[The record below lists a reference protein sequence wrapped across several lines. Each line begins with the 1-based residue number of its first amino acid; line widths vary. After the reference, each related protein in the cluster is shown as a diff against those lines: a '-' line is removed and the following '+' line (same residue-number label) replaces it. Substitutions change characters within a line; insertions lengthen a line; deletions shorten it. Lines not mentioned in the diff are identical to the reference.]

1 MADYRKSFNF
11 RNGVQVD
18 NDNFLVNSNGL
29 VGIGTTV
36 PTELLD
42 VRGNVK
48 VVGLATIQDAF
59 IAIGTALDFRVGI
72 TSIHAGLITATTSS
86 GIVTY
91 YGDGRYLQGLPTS
104 QWIDID
110 AGLGYTSI
118 YAAGNVGVATNDP
131 RYTFQVGGNTN
142 VSNFSNGVGINS
154 TGDINATGIM
164 TAAKFYGWG
173 IGVTGLNAATAI
185 SEGYLDNDRL
195 PEFISVTGVVTASS
209 GFVGNLTGNVVGIAT
224 TARDL
229 TSDANVTIVGINAGF
244 STSGIATVYSRL
256 HLDNAKIG
264 VNTSAPVSDI
274 EVRNTGISSIQLIS
288 STKESRLVLGKVL
301 AGAGSSYGHIQFGN
315 TDGLYTDSNTKSLDI
330 FNFDTGSINQ
340 YLHAGNTGINT
351 GRWGW
356 IYGQNLTERM
366 SLTWDGKLG
375 VGKTNP
381 DHILHVV
388 GTSTVTSNAWI
399 GGDFNVAG
407 TLTPAGNVVIGGNN
421 TIAGKVGIKTLT
433 PTFDL
438 QVGDNAYLAGKKGF
452 VVESST
458 GNVITSG
465 IVTTTGLSLPG
476 RNVISGVGTVNIQ
489 TTGLDIGSHILTFSV
504 EGSNLKITVGG
515 AGTCTIPIA

>member
-48 VVGLATIQDAF
+48 VVGLASIQDAY
-59 IAIGTALDFRVGI
+59 IGIGTALDFRVGI

-209 GFVGNLTGNVVGIAT
+209 GFVGNLTGDVVGIAT

-244 STSGIATVYSRL
+244 STSGIATVHTRL

-288 STKESRLVLGKVL
+288 STKESRLILGKVL

-315 TDGLYTDSNTKSLDI
+315 TNTSYTNSNTKSLDI

-340 YLHAGNTGINT
+340 YLHAGDTGINT

-375 VGKTNP
+375 VGKTDP
-381 DHILHVV
+381 DHNLHVV
-388 GTSTVTSNAWI
+388 GTSTITSNLFV
-399 GGDFNVAG
+399 GGSLSVG
-407 TLTPAGNVVIGGNN
+407 SGVTLPAATITNNILVGG
-421 TIAGKVGIKTLT
+421 KL
-433 PTFDL
+433 
-438 QVGDNAYLAGKKGF
+438 
-452 VVESST
+452 
-458 GNVITSG
+458 G
-465 IVTTTGLSLPG
+465 IVTTTAPNSPYD
-476 RNVISGVGTVNIQ
+476 VIVGGNPSGTGVGIGSTGIIRASGTITAGQLNIGNGNFSVNGVGTAIMSAFEMNSQQFQFTIS
-489 TTGLDIGSHILTFSV
+489 GG
-504 EGSNLKITVGG
+504 NLVITVPGV
-515 AGTCTIPIA
+515 GTTTLTLS

>member
-18 NDNFLVNSNGL
+18 NDNFLVNSTGL

-36 PTELLD
+36 PTEALD

-48 VVGLATIQDAF
+48 VVGLVTAQEAF

-72 TSIHAGLITATTSS
+72 TSIHSGLITATTSS

-104 QWIDID
+104 QWVDID

-142 VSNFSNGVGINS
+142 VSNFSSGVGINS

-185 SEGYLDNDRL
+185 SGGYLDNDRL
-195 PEFISVTGVVTASS
+195 PESISVTGIITASR
-209 GFVGNLTGNVVGIAT
+209 FFGNLTGDVVGIAT

-229 TSDANVTIVGINAGF
+229 TSDANVTITAVNAGF
-244 STSGIATVYSRL
+244 STSGIATVHTRL
-256 HLDNAKIG
+256 HLDGAKIG
-264 VNTSAPVSDI
+264 VNTSSPASDI
-274 EVRNTGISSIQLIS
+274 EVRNTGISSVQLIS

-315 TDGLYTDSNTKSLDI
+315 TNASYTSSNIKSLDI

-340 YLHAGNTGINT
+340 YLHAGDAGIST

-366 SLTWDGKLG
+366 SLTYDGKLG
-375 VGKTNP
+375 VGKTDP
-381 DHILHVV
+381 DHTLHVV
-388 GTSTVTSNAWI
+388 GTSTVTGNAWV
-399 GGDFNVAG
+399 GGDFNV
-407 TLTPAGNVVIGGNN
+407 TNSITSKSIEIENN
-421 TIAGKVGIKTLT
+421 SLLKGRVGIATT
-433 PTFDL
+433 SAPIVNVL
-438 QVGDNAYLAGKKGF
+438 QVGSDAGGVGF
-452 VVESST
+452 SSS
-458 GNVITSG
+458 GDIKAAG
-465 IVTTTGLSLPG
+465 IVTARGFSLPG
-476 RNVISGVGTVNIQ
+476 RDVITGLGTVYIQ
-489 TTGLDIGSHILTFSV
+489 STGLDIGSHVLTFSV
-504 EGSNLKITVGG
+504 EGTDLKITVGG
-515 AGTCTIPIA
+515 AGTCTIPIV

>member
-1 MADYRKSFNF
+1 MANYRKSFNF

-18 NDNFLVNSNGL
+18 DDNFVVNSFGN
-29 VGIGTTV
+29 VGVGTTV
-36 PTELLD
+36 PTESLD
-42 VRGNVK
+42 VRGNLK

-72 TSIHAGLITATTSS
+72 TSIHAGLITATSSS

-131 RYTFQVGGNTN
+131 RYTFQVGGNTS
-142 VSNFSNGVGINS
+142 VSNFSSGVGINS

-185 SEGYLDNDRL
+185 SDGYLDNDRI
-195 PEFISVTGVVTASS
+195 PESISVTGIITASR
-209 GFVGNLTGNVVGIAT
+209 FIGNLTGDVVGIAT

-229 TSDANVTIVGINAGF
+229 TSDANVTIAAVNAGF
-244 STSGIATVYSRL
+244 STSGIATVHTRL
-256 HLDNAKIG
+256 HVDNAKIG
-264 VNTSAPVSDI
+264 VNTSSPASDI
-274 EVRNTGISSIQLIS
+274 EVRNTGISSVQLIS
-288 STKESRLVLGKVL
+288 TTKESRLVLGKVL

-315 TDGLYTDSNTKSLDI
+315 TNSTYSVSNSKSLDI

-340 YLHAGNTGINT
+340 YLHAGDAGIST

-375 VGKTNP
+375 VGITNP
-381 DHILHVV
+381 TTTVHVV
-388 GTSTVTSNAWI
+388 GTSTVTGNAWV
-399 GGDFNVAG
+399 GGDFSVSGNFNPNAISASGSIISSGRVGVVTSVVPSGAYDLIVGANPDG
-407 TLTPAGNVVIGGNN
+407 TG
-421 TIAGKVGIKTLT
+421 VGI
-433 PTFDL
+433 
-438 QVGDNAYLAGKKGF
+438 G
-452 VVESST
+452 ST
-458 GNVITSG
+458 GVIKASG
-465 IVTTTGLSLPG
+465 TITANQLSIANG
-476 RNVISGVGTVNIQ
+476 SFSVNGVGTATVSGIEMNSEMFFFNI
-489 TTGLDIGSHILTFSV
+489 TGGNTLV
-504 EGSNLKITVGG
+504 ITVPGV
-515 AGTCTIPIA
+515 GTTQLSLS

>member
-104 QWIDID
+104 QWVDID

-142 VSNFSNGVGINS
+142 VSNFSSGVGINS

-185 SEGYLDNDRL
+185 SGGYLDNDRL
-195 PEFISVTGVVTASS
+195 PESISVTGIITASR
-209 GFVGNLTGNVVGIAT
+209 FIGNLTGDVVGIAT

-229 TSDANVTIVGINAGF
+229 TSDANVTIVGVNAGF
-244 STSGIATVYSRL
+244 STSGIATVHTRL
-256 HLDNAKIG
+256 HLDGAKIG
-264 VNTSAPVSDI
+264 VNTSAPASDI
-274 EVRNTGISSIQLIS
+274 EVRNTGISSVQLIS

-315 TDGLYTDSNTKSLDI
+315 TNTSYSASNIKSLDI

-340 YLHAGNTGINT
+340 YLHAGDAGIGT

-375 VGKTNP
+375 INQTSPTNT
-381 DHILHVV
+381 LHVV
-388 GTSTVTSNAWI
+388 GTSTVTGNAWV
-399 GGDFNVAG
+399 GGDFSVAG
-407 TLTPAGNVVIGGNN
+407 SFIPS
-421 TIAGKVGIKTLT
+421 TIETDGTSL
-433 PTFDL
+433 L
-438 QVGDNAYLAGKKGF
+438 KGR
-452 VVESST
+452 V
-458 GNVITSG
+458 G
-465 IVTTTGLSLPG
+465 IVTTAVPTANSLQIGSATG
-476 RNVISGVGTVNIQ
+476 GVGISSAGDIQAAGIITATDFRTLSGFTVSGLGTVTAPSGISNGTEILNFQVSGSTLTLSIQ
-489 TTGLDIGSHILTFSV
+489 GVGSVNLTLS
-504 EGSNLKITVGG
+504 
-515 AGTCTIPIA
+515 

>member
-18 NDNFLVNSNGL
+18 NDNFLVNSTGL

-36 PTELLD
+36 PTESLD

-104 QWIDID
+104 QWVDID

-142 VSNFSNGVGINS
+142 VSNFSSGVGINS

-185 SEGYLDNDRL
+185 SGGYLDNDRL
-195 PEFISVTGVVTASS
+195 PESISVTGIITASR
-209 GFVGNLTGNVVGIAT
+209 FFGNLTGDVVGIAT

-229 TSDANVTIVGINAGF
+229 TSDANVTITAVNAGF
-244 STSGIATVYSRL
+244 STSGIATVHTRL
-256 HLDNAKIG
+256 HLDGAKIG
-264 VNTSAPVSDI
+264 VNTSSPASDI

-288 STKESRLVLGKVL
+288 TTKESRLVLGKVL
-301 AGAGSSYGHIQFGN
+301 AGAGSSYGYIQFGN
-315 TDGLYTDSNTKSLDI
+315 SNAVYAQSSIKSLDI
-330 FNFDTGSINQ
+330 VNNDTGSINQ
-340 YLHAGNTGINT
+340 YLHLGSTGINT

-366 SLTWDGKLG
+366 SLTYDGSLG
-375 VGKTNP
+375 IGKTDP
-381 DHILHVV
+381 DHTLHVV
-388 GTSTVTSNAWI
+388 GTSTITSNLFV
-399 GGDFNVAG
+399 GGSLSVGSGVTVPAVTVTNNVLAG
-407 TLTPAGNVVIGGNN
+407 GKLGVVTTVAPITPYDLVVGGNPD
-421 TIAGKVGIKTLT
+421 TDGVGI
-433 PTFDL
+433 
-438 QVGDNAYLAGKKGF
+438 G
-452 VVESST
+452 ST
-458 GNVITSG
+458 GIIKASGTITADK
-465 IVTTTGLSLPG
+465 LSIANDSF
-476 RNVISGVGTVNIQ
+476 RVNGVGTARMTAIEMSSEQFIFSISGGNI
-489 TTGLDIGSHILTFSV
+489 LS
-504 EGSNLKITVGG
+504 ITVPGVG
-515 AGTCTIPIA
+515 STQLSLG

>member
-18 NDNFLVNSNGL
+18 NDNFLVNSTGL

-36 PTELLD
+36 PTEALD

-104 QWIDID
+104 QWVDID

-131 RYTFQVGGNTN
+131 RYTFQVGGNTS
-142 VSNFSNGVGINS
+142 VSNFSSGVGINS

-185 SEGYLDNDRL
+185 SGGYLDNDRL
-195 PEFISVTGVVTASS
+195 PESISVTGIITASR
-209 GFVGNLTGNVVGIAT
+209 FIGNLTGDVVGIAT

-229 TSDANVTIVGINAGF
+229 TSDANVTIVGVNAGF
-244 STSGIATVYSRL
+244 STSGIATVHTRL
-256 HLDNAKIG
+256 HVDGAKVG
-264 VNTSAPVSDI
+264 VNTSAPASDI

-315 TDGLYTDSNTKSLDI
+315 SNTSYSASNIKSLDI

-340 YLHAGNTGINT
+340 YLHAGDAGIST

-375 VGKTNP
+375 IGITNP
-381 DHILHVV
+381 SRTLEVV
-388 GTSTVTSNAWI
+388 GTSTVTGNAWV
-399 GGDFNVAG
+399 GGDFSVAG
-407 TLTPAGNVVIGGNN
+407 SFIPS
-421 TIAGKVGIKTLT
+421 TIETNGTSL
-433 PTFDL
+433 L
-438 QVGDNAYLAGKKGF
+438 KGR
-452 VVESST
+452 V
-458 GNVITSG
+458 G
-465 IVTTTGLSLPG
+465 IVTTAVPTSNSLQVG
-476 RNVISGVGTVNIQ
+476 SAAGGVGISSSGDIQAAGIITATDFRTSGGFTVSGLGTVTAPSGISNGTEILNFQVSGSTLTLSIQ
-489 TTGLDIGSHILTFSV
+489 GVGSVNLTLS
-504 EGSNLKITVGG
+504 
-515 AGTCTIPIA
+515 

>member
-18 NDNFLVNSNGL
+18 NDNFLVNSTGL

-36 PTELLD
+36 PTEALD

-48 VVGLATIQDAF
+48 VVGLATVQEAF

-104 QWIDID
+104 QWVDID

-142 VSNFSNGVGINS
+142 VSNFSSGVGINS

-185 SEGYLDNDRL
+185 SGGYLDNDRL
-195 PEFISVTGVVTASS
+195 PESISVTGIITASR
-209 GFVGNLTGNVVGIAT
+209 FIGNLTGDVVGIAT

-229 TSDANVTIVGINAGF
+229 TSDANVTITAVNAGF
-244 STSGIATVYSRL
+244 STSGIATVHTRL
-256 HLDNAKIG
+256 HLDGAKIG
-264 VNTSAPVSDI
+264 VNTSSPASDI
-274 EVRNTGISSIQLIS
+274 EVRNTGISSVQLIS

-315 TDGLYTDSNTKSLDI
+315 TDTSYASSNIKSLDI

-340 YLHAGNTGINT
+340 YLHAGDAGIGT

-366 SLTWDGKLG
+366 SLTYDGKLG
-375 VGKTNP
+375 VGKTDP
-381 DHILHVV
+381 DHTLHVV
-388 GTSTVTSNAWI
+388 GTSTVTGNAWV
-399 GGDFNVAG
+399 GGDFSVS
-407 TLTPAGNVVIGGNN
+407 GNFSPNSITASGNI
-421 TIAGKVGIKTLT
+421 IASGKVGVVTSVT
-433 PTFDL
+433 PSAPYDL
-438 QVGDNAYLAGKKGF
+438 VVGGDPTTDGVGIGSTGIIRASGTITADKLSIANGTF
-452 VVESST
+452 VV
-458 GNVITSG
+458 N
-465 IVTTTGLSLPG
+465 
-476 RNVISGVGTVNIQ
+476 GVGTARLSGIEMNSELFFLNI
-489 TTGLDIGSHILTFSV
+489 TGGNTLV
-504 EGSNLKITVGG
+504 ITVPGVG
-515 AGTCTIPIA
+515 VTQLSLG